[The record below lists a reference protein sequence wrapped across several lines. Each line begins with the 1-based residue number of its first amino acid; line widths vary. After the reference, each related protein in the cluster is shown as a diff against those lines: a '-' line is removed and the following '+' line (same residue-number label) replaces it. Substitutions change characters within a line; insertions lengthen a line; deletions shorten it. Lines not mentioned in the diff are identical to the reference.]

1 MDPGKLNKRIEI
13 YANRE
18 RENELGQVVH
28 DKYLFKSARA
38 SIKAKARSEQQA
50 EKKNDKTTYT
60 IVMRYAKGLSED
72 MIIMYEGK
80 ELEIYQIIDIDER
93 HKYIEI
99 MAVYKG

>member
-1 MDPGKLNKRIEI
+1 
-13 YANRE
+13 
-18 RENELGQVVH
+18 
-28 DKYLFKSARA
+28 
-38 SIKAKARSEQQA
+38 
-50 EKKNDKTTYT
+50 
-60 IVMRYAKGLSED
+60 MRYAKGLSED